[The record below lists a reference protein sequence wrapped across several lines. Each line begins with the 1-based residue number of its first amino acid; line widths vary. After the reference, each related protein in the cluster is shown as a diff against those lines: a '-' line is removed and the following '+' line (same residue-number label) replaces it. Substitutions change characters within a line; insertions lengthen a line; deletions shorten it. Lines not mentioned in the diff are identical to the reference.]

1 MTFQSNIRRASSYQS
16 VAKESRVLSAT
27 PYELVTVLF
36 SELRGNLDLMI
47 ESAKR
52 GDNGKMFEFRARAL
66 AILNG
71 LDESLNF
78 DVAGDLAQTLHTIYT
93 EAAARIQAEVGDS
106 LIQKV
111 ESAREML
118 HEIEKAWMAIDP
130 AG

>member
-47 ESAKR
+47 ESTKR

-78 DVAGDLAQTLHTIYT
+78 DVAGGLGTDSSHDLHRGRCQNSGGGWGHPNP
-93 EAAARIQAEVGDS
+93 EGRICEGNA
-106 LIQKV
+106 L
-111 ESAREML
+111 
-118 HEIEKAWMAIDP
+118 
-130 AG
+130 